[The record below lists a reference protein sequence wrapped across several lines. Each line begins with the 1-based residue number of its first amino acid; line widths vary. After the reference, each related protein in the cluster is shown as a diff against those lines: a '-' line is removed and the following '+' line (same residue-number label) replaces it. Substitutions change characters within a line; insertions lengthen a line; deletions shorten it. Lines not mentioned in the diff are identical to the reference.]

1 MYTNIVYI
9 YKMLKNIT
17 LSADQDLIK
26 RARAKARKENTTLNS
41 RFREWLKRYI
51 HRGDRSQAYDDLMA
65 KLDYAQPGKK
75 FSRDE
80 LNER

>member
-1 MYTNIVYI
+1 
-9 YKMLKNIT
+9 MLKNIT

-26 RARAKARKENTTLNS
+26 KAREKAQRENTTLNQ
-41 RFREWLKRYI
+41 RFREWLNRYI
-51 HRGDRSQAYDDLMA
+51 QIGNQSSEYEQLMN
-65 KLDYAQPGKK
+65 KLDHINSGKK